1 MKKNLFC
8 LVAFMLLPL
17 SFAVAQPN
25 EEPIDA
31 QYIITDCG
39 TVRPIPK
46 NSTVDEACEKL
57 DYWSTID
64 CNGTK
69 PKN

>member
-8 LVAFMLLPL
+8 LAAFMLLPL

-25 EEPIDA
+25 GDPIDC
-31 QYIITDCG
+31 QYVITDCG

-46 NSTVDEACEKL
+46 NATMEQAVFLQDLWTQS
-57 DYWSTID
+57 D
-64 CNGTK
+64 CGK
-69 PKN
+69 K

>member
-25 EEPIDA
+25 GDPIDC

-39 TVRPIPK
+39 TVHKIPK
-46 NSTVDEACEKL
+46 NATMDEACDEL
-57 DYWSTID
+57 DRWSTLD
-64 CNGTK
+64 CNGAI